1 MRENILDKE
10 TSKDLRIY
18 AVWLNQ
24 RSTDGRDEIDES
36 ILADPRVT
44 QYWDGEGIT
53 GTYFA
58 ETDLGGLGYSGF
70 VYDVYY
76 VFGSDAAWAD
86 EPAPAGRLGRAGALQ
101 GRGAP
106 RRAACSAVA
115 VLLAPDAHD
124 CVGAGAE
131 DEEERERVRA

>member
-1 MRENILDKE
+1 MRENVLDAE
-10 TSKDLRIY
+10 PSDDLRVF

-24 RSTDGRDEIDES
+24 RVTDERGAIDES

-58 ETDLGGLGYSGF
+58 DADLGGLGAAGF

-76 VFGSDAAWAD
+76 VFGPDAVWTNQP
-86 EPAPAGRLGRAGALQ
+86 ESPAAAGGPILYEGDA
-101 GRGAP
+101 
-106 RRAACSAVA
+106 
-115 VLLAPDAHD
+115 LLAALK
-124 CVGAGAE
+124 AQL
-131 DEEERERVRA
+131 

>member
-1 MRENILDKE
+1 VRENILDQE
-10 TSKDLRIY
+10 QSKDLRIY

-24 RSTDGRDEIDES
+24 RATDARDEIDDS

-58 ETDLGGLGYSGF
+58 ETDLGGLGFSGF

-76 VFGSDAAWAD
+76 VFGPDAAWRD
-86 EPAPAGRLGRAGALQ
+86 EPAPL
-101 GRGAP
+101 
-106 RRAACSAVA
+106 AASGGPV
-115 VLLAPDAHD
+115 VSEGEELLAA
-124 CVGAGAE
+124 
-131 DEEERERVRA
+131 VRARR

>member
-1 MRENILDKE
+1 MRGNILEKE

-44 QYWDGEGIT
+44 QFWDGEGIT

-58 ETDLGGLGYSGF
+58 ETDLGGLGFSGF

-76 VFGSDAAWAD
+76 VFGPDAAWSD
-86 EPAPAGRLGRAGALQ
+86 QPAPLAGSGGPVVSK
-101 GRGAP
+101 GEE
-106 RRAACSAVA
+106 
-115 VLLAPDAHD
+115 LLAALKDSA
-124 CVGAGAE
+124 
-131 DEEERERVRA
+131 

>member
-1 MRENILDKE
+1 VRENILE
-10 TSKDLRIY
+10 QEESRDLRVY

-24 RSTDGRDEIDES
+24 RPTDGREEIDES

-44 QYWDGEGIT
+44 QYWDEEGVT

-76 VFGSDAAWAD
+76 VFGGEAAWAD
-86 EPAPAGRLGRAGALQ
+86 EPAPLAAS
-101 GRGAP
+101 GAP
-106 RRAACSAVA
+106 VLHEGEK
-115 VLLAPDAHD
+115 LLAAL
-124 CVGAGAE
+124 
-131 DEEERERVRA
+131 RAQL

>member
-1 MRENILDKE
+1 MRSKILN
-10 TSKDLRIY
+10 SVGSPDLRVY

-24 RSTDGRDEIDES
+24 RSTDGRDEIDEQ

-58 ETDLGGLGYSGF
+58 DADVAGMGYAGF

-76 VFGSDAAWAD
+76 VFGPQAAWGEDPQPVA
-86 EPAPAGRLGRAGALQ
+86 AAGGPVLNELEE
-101 GRGAP
+101 
-106 RRAACSAVA
+106 
-115 VLLAPDAHD
+115 LLAAL
-124 CVGAGAE
+124 
-131 DEEERERVRA
+131 RAQL